1 MEFLIGHILL
11 AGVGWL
17 SLLIRYR
24 KKDVMAKVLADQFE
38 GSYSKAGS
46 SLSLSGFVILLG
58 LMLTAFLVAVL
69 FVYLKDVFQV

>member
-1 MEFLIGHILL
+1 MEFLLGDILL

-17 SLLIRYR
+17 YLLIRYR
-24 KKDVMAKVLADQFE
+24 KKEDMVKVLADQFE

-46 SLSLSGFVILLG
+46 SLSLSGFAILLG

>member
-1 MEFLIGHILL
+1 MEFLLGDILL
-11 AGVGWL
+11 AGLGWL
-17 SLLIRYR
+17 YLLIRYR
-24 KKDVMAKVLADQFE
+24 KKEVMAKILANKYE

-69 FVYLKDVFQV
+69 FVYLKDVFHV